1 MGVSLIKTI
10 NFDLINSK
18 TIRTPNMSIILF
30 LFNTIFLLGL
40 LGLSI
45 HRTHFISVL
54 ICLEG
59 IILTLFLIIATFTTS
74 TNTPTTAILPILLL
88 ALSACEAS
96 TGLALLVA
104 TSRTHGTDHIKSLN
118 LLKC

>member
-1 MGVSLIKTI
+1 
-10 NFDLINSK
+10 
-18 TIRTPNMSIILF
+18 MSMILF
-30 LFNTIFLLGL
+30 LLKIAFLLGL

-45 HRTHFISVL
+45 HRTHFMSIL

-59 IILTLFLIIATFTTS
+59 MMLILFLMMATFTTS

-104 TSRTHGTDHIKSLN
+104 TSRTHGTDHMKALS

>member
-1 MGVSLIKTI
+1 
-10 NFDLINSK
+10 
-18 TIRTPNMSIILF
+18 MSMILF
-30 LFNTIFLLGL
+30 LLNTTFMLGL

-45 HRTHFISVL
+45 HRTHFMSIL

-59 IILTLFLIIATFTTS
+59 MTLTLFLMMATFTTF
-74 TNTPTTAILPILLL
+74 TNTPTTAMLPILLL

-104 TSRTHGTDHIKSLN
+104 TSRTHGTDHMKTMN